1 MTTKFRKICL
11 AVTGAAVL
19 ALAGCGGGGETPTT
33 PLPTG
38 GGNSTSPSTTP
49 VSTTVID
56 GAVKNALV
64 CLDKNNNG
72 ACDALEPQGRTD
84 VAGKVTF
91 DVANA
96 DVGKYPI
103 LAIVGTDAVDADT
116 GPVLT
121 AYTMTAPADKA
132 AVVSPLTTMVQQHI
146 ATTGVSSTEA
156 AAAVQNALGLSV
168 SVFQDFTKVAAPT
181 DGTLNPATV
190 ARMIVVTTQQ
200 QAIALPAAQGATA
213 ADGTV
218 ITKAALDQAIQKKL
232 LELLPALLAAL
243 SDPAVQAAT
252 TPAAKEAALLTA
264 ASALITSSGLTA
276 AGIPTVVAINNQT
289 ASTAPVSATQ
299 ASAGFNLASLNFTDS
314 LNFGGRVFGAS
325 LAQATPDA
333 SNKTRFVERRI
344 RSNTGSMAVWGSGSN
359 PQRGAD
365 LSWNGAAWTN
375 CPINFENTATV
386 RDAQGNSAY
395 NYCDSRETG
404 KTNRATFDV
413 SGQTMASVYNNIVA
427 AGYTNLSIANP
438 TTALGSTAFPAGSAL
453 LYQASTSLTT
463 AIAYYPGSGNV
474 VKQYSAAV
482 SAGGVATT
490 QAPGVGCNSTEFT
503 TTGSNSTTL
512 EGLISAMTGTPCS
525 FGLPGS
531 FIYNGVTYTNPDP
544 TNEAWGNSTVGI
556 GSIGTAPVGTG
567 TTAPGFYSGNTKLR
581 VAFTGTGTNPVTYY
595 ACKERFNNGSPRNCT
610 TIGTGSYT
618 IATLG
623 DARAL
628 TLNNLPAQ
636 TSPLTF
642 TQVFVERG
650 GKIYFGFQNKP
661 GIFNSARLNTVAAN
675 ALFTQLGMPTVDPSV
690 PLALTAG
697 SYQGVWD
704 GRDSANATSQ
714 GTAFFINGNGSVSC
728 QNNVTLAAQ
737 QCSLSI
743 TNAATGAVTFAIGT
757 TATGTVTATGT
768 LNFLTGI
775 GSGTFTDPLSIPTS
789 GNFVAN
795 RR

>member
-1 MTTKFRKICL
+1 MNIKRKSGKHIF
-11 AVTGAAVL
+11 ASV
-19 ALAGCGGGGETPTT
+19 ALAFAGALMLGLSGCGGGGGGGTPVATTT
-33 PLPTG
+33 PF
-38 GGNSTSPSTTP
+38 
-49 VSTTVID
+49 STTVID
-56 GAVKNALV
+56 GAIQNALV
-64 CLDKNNNG
+64 CLDKNGNG
-72 ACDALEPQGRTD
+72 ACDASEPQGKTD
-84 VAGKVTF
+84 AAGKVTF

-116 GPVLT
+116 GPVAT
-121 AYTMTAPADKA
+121 AYTMTAPAEKA
-132 AVVSPLTTMVQQHI
+132 AVVSPLTTMVQQQI
-146 ATTGVSSTEA
+146 ATTGASSTEA

-168 SVFQDFTKVAAPT
+168 SVFQDFTKLAAPA

-200 QAIALPAAQGATA
+200 QAIALAAAQGATA

-243 SDPAVQAAT
+243 SDPAVQAAA
-252 TPAAKEAALLTA
+252 TPAAKEAALLAA
-264 ASALITSSGLTA
+264 ASTLITSSGLTA
-276 AGIPTVVAINNQT
+276 AGIPIVVAINNQT
-289 ASTAPVSATQ
+289 ASTAPVSATP
-299 ASAGFNLASLNFTDS
+299 ASAGFSLASLNFTNP
-314 LNFGGRVFGAS
+314 LNFNARVFGAS
-325 LAQATPDA
+325 LAQNTPDA
-333 SNKTRFVERRI
+333 NNKTRFVEGRI
-344 RSNTGSMAVWGSGSN
+344 RSNTGSVAQWGSGFN

-365 LSWNGAAWTN
+365 LSWNGTAWTN
-375 CPINFENTATV
+375 CPINFENIATV
-386 RDAQGNSAY
+386 RDAQGNSDY
-395 NYCDSRETG
+395 NYCNSRDIG
-404 KTNRATFDV
+404 KSNRATFDV
-413 SGQTMASVYNNIVA
+413 SGQTMANVYNNIVA
-427 AGYTNLSIANP
+427 AGYTNLSIANSA
-438 TTALGSTAFPAGSAL
+438 TALGSTAFPTGSAL

-482 SAGGVATT
+482 SAGGIAAT
-490 QAPGVGCNSTEFT
+490 QAAGVGCNSTEFT
-503 TTGSNSTTL
+503 TAGSNSTTL
-512 EGLISAMTGTPCS
+512 EGLISAMTGTPCV

-595 ACKERFNNGSPRNCT
+595 ACKERFNNGSTRNCT
-610 TIGTGSYT
+610 PIGTGSYT
-618 IATLG
+618 IATFG

-636 TSPLTF
+636 TSPLSF

-650 GKIYFGFQNKP
+650 GKIYFGYQNKP
-661 GIFNSARLNTVAAN
+661 GVFNSARLNTVGAN
-675 ALFTQLGMPTVDPSV
+675 ALFTQLGMPNVDPSV
-690 PLALTAG
+690 PLALTPG

-704 GRDSANATSQ
+704 ARDPANAAGQ
-714 GTAFFINGNGSVSC
+714 GITFFINGDGSVIC
-728 QNNVTLAAQ
+728 RDTVTSAPQ
-737 QCSLSI
+737 TCSLSI
-743 TNAATGAVTFAIGT
+743 TNAATGAVTFTIGT
-757 TATGTVTATGT
+757 TLNATGT
-768 LNFLTGI
+768 LNFLTGT
-775 GSGTFTDPLSIPTS
+775 GSGTFTDPSSTPTS

>member
-1 MTTKFRKICL
+1 ML
-11 AVTGAAVL
+11 
-19 ALAGCGGGGETPTT
+19 
-33 PLPTG
+33 
-38 GGNSTSPSTTP
+38 
-49 VSTTVID
+49 
-56 GAVKNALV
+56 
-64 CLDKNNNG
+64 
-72 ACDALEPQGRTD
+72 
-84 VAGKVTF
+84 
-91 DVANA
+91 
-96 DVGKYPI
+96 
-103 LAIVGTDAVDADT
+103 
-116 GPVLT
+116 
-121 AYTMTAPADKA
+121 
-132 AVVSPLTTMVQQHI
+132 
-146 ATTGVSSTEA
+146 A
-156 AAAVQNALGLSV
+156 AAS
-168 SVFQDFTKVAAPT
+168 T
-181 DGTLNPATV
+181 
-190 ARMIVVTTQQ
+190 
-200 QAIALPAAQGATA
+200 
-213 ADGTV
+213 
-218 ITKAALDQAIQKKL
+218 
-232 LELLPALLAAL
+232 
-243 SDPAVQAAT
+243 
-252 TPAAKEAALLTA
+252 
-264 ASALITSSGLTA
+264 LITNSGLTA
-276 AGIPTVVAINNQT
+276 AAIPTVVAINNQT
-289 ASTAPVSATQ
+289 ASTVPVSATP
-299 ASAGFNLASLNFTDS
+299 AIAGFSLANLNFTNS
-314 LNFGGRVFGAS
+314 LNFGGRVMGAS

-333 SNKTRFVERRI
+333 DNKTRYVERRI
-344 RSNTGSMAVWGSGSN
+344 RSNAGSVAQWGSGFN

-413 SGQTMASVYNNIVA
+413 SGQAMASVYNNIVT
-427 AGYTNLSIANP
+427 AGYTNLTIVNP
-438 TTALGSTAFPAGSAL
+438 ATALASTAFPTGSAL

-463 AIAYYPGSGNV
+463 AIAYYPGSGNL

-482 SAGGVATT
+482 SAGGNATT
-490 QAPGVGCNSTEFT
+490 QAAGVGCNSTEFT
-503 TTGSNSTTL
+503 TIGSNSTTL

-531 FIYNGVTYTNPDP
+531 FVYNGITYTNPDP